1 MSLRRTPFHRVLYRP
16 ALWLGG
22 ERELTGSTAVI
33 AIGLAV
39 LGQNLVAFTVAALL
53 WFLAIYGTAARL
65 GVRRPVGYF
74 RVCSLTEGGCVAWIL
89 RLVKT
94 GAGGEGPCTDVMEI
108 QRPDN
113 LGDIANMGLTLA
125 EAKRLLAGV
134 QQEIVAAQAKEH
146 AVRRP
151 DCSRC
156 GGVCRVKDYRDH
168 AVATLFGQV
177 TVRLPRFRCAACGG
191 IEAGVGWPPH
201 CRSTPELDRLQ
212 AHLCAVTTYRTAA
225 DLLAQM
231 FPVDAGKH
239 HETLRRHTLK
249 VGEAVGDCAAIQ
261 PETTA
266 SAIVVTLDST
276 YIRSCAE
283 GERHLEVR
291 VGNVEAQSGGRQA
304 FGAVAKAGTDIRAL
318 IRRNLDAVGQTE
330 DTALTAFTDGCPGLR
345 RILADAGVTTRP
357 MLDWFHIAMRLQ
369 HLKQIASALP
379 ADDPARAEAKAMIVA
394 EVERLHWRIWNGKA
408 RDAQVSVDRVRAV
421 MHHFQ
426 GEPEG
431 RKSIA
436 PSRKLWTALHALD
449 GYLTSQS
456 AWLVNYAER
465 HRAGL
470 RVGTAITEG
479 TANFLVNR
487 RMNKSQQM
495 RWSRRGADLLLQ
507 VRCAVYNGTLG
518 SDFGQKFQP
527 ANDPYPLMPV
537 AA

>member
-1 MSLRRTPFHRVLYRP
+1 MQV
-16 ALWLGG
+16 
-22 ERELTGSTAVI
+22 
-33 AIGLAV
+33 
-39 LGQNLVAFTVAALL
+39 N
-53 WFLAIYGTAARL
+53 
-65 GVRRPVGYF
+65 
-74 RVCSLTEGGCVAWIL
+74 
-89 RLVKT
+89 
-94 GAGGEGPCTDVMEI
+94 
-108 QRPDN
+108 RPDD
-113 LGDIANMGLTLA
+113 LHDIADLGLTLA
-125 EAKRLLAGV
+125 EAKRLLARV
-134 QQEIVAAQAKEH
+134 QQEIVAAQARDH
-146 AVRRP
+146 AVQRP
-151 DCSRC
+151 ECPRC
-156 GGVCRVKDYRDH
+156 DRACRVKDYRDH

-191 IEAGVGWPPH
+191 IEAGLAWPLH

-212 AHLCAVTTYRTAA
+212 AHLCALMTYRTAT
-225 DLLAQM
+225 DLLEQM

-239 HETLRRHTLK
+239 HATLRRHILK
-249 VGEAVGDCAAIQ
+249 VGEALGDYVATR
-261 PETTA
+261 PETA
-266 SAIVVTLDST
+266 AVAIAVTLDST
-276 YIRSCAE
+276 FIRSCVE

-291 VGNVEAQSGGRQA
+291 VGNVETEAGGRQV

-318 IRRNLDAVGQTE
+318 IRRTLDAVGQTE
-330 DTALTAFTDGCPGLR
+330 GTALTAFTDGCPGLR
-345 RILADAGVTTRP
+345 RILADAGVSTLP

-379 ADDPARAEAKAMIVA
+379 VDAPARVEAKAVIVE

-408 RDAQVSVDRVRAV
+408 QDAQVSINRIRAV

-426 GEPEG
+426 GEPDQ
-431 RKSIA
+431 RRSTA
-436 PSRKLWTALHALD
+436 PSRKLWTALRALD
-449 GYLTSQS
+449 GYLTGQS
-456 AWLVNYAER
+456 AWLVNYPER

-518 SDFGQKFQP
+518 SGFGQKFQP
-527 ANDPYPLMPV
+527 ANDQYPTMAI